1 MEKPT
6 RTEGMVVKT
15 VEIED
20 GKPFLVSQRQAV
32 LPPPE
37 RTDEETLASDL
48 AGIDAEMGMYQARI
62 DSLAEKKKAIEEDL
76 AMLSEA
82 RRASE
87 EASAQA

>member
-1 MEKPT
+1 MESEVT
-6 RTEGMVVKT
+6 RTVEVEG
-15 VEIED
+15 
-20 GKPFLVSQRQAV
+20 GKRFLVRQKQAV

-37 RTDEETLASDL
+37 KVDEESLIRGLRD
-48 AGIDAEMGMYQARI
+48 IDSEMGMCQARI

-82 RRASE
+82 RPASE